1 MFSLFK
7 ALFFTLFF
15 LPFIAFVQV
24 NQSDKDV
31 NDKTLFTT
39 PEVINVNLEVIESP
53 EGFEV
58 SPSFN
63 GFIHYQAST
72 AIIVSLIKKVNF
84 RKLSEGMNQE
94 FYKKNK
100 LKYISEKKIVSKA
113 GVKGVWYKFNFNLE
127 GNTFGRYMVY
137 AGDLNKT
144 IWLNITYPLRLED
157 LIETEILK
165 CIQSIDLSK
174 IKE

>member
-1 MFSLFK
+1 M
-7 ALFFTLFF
+7 
-15 LPFIAFVQV
+15 
-24 NQSDKDV
+24 
-31 NDKTLFTT
+31 
-39 PEVINVNLEVIESP
+39 
-53 EGFEV
+53 
-58 SPSFN
+58 
-63 GFIHYQAST
+63 
-72 AIIVSLIKKVNF
+72 NF

-94 FYKKNK
+94 FYQKNK
-100 LKYISEKKIVSKA
+100 LQYISEKKIVSNA
-113 GVKGVWYKFNFNLE
+113 GVKGIWYKFHFNLE

-157 LIETEILK
+157 LVETEILK